1 MKNDTNISGLSNDEL
16 LLAFRSSGST
26 DYLRELYR
34 RYIPLVYGLCLYFMI
49 NEAKAQDAVIDI
61 YATLGEKVLKYP
73 ICNFNTWLYNVTRN
87 YCLHLFEK
95 NKELSFLP
103 FVESVLENETLF
115 VLTKKAKSDE
125 EIQAL
130 NHWMNTLPD
139 EQRTIIQYFFLDEK
153 SYADIVEL
161 TGYSL
166 LKVKSDIQI
175 GKENLKVCLVRV
187 LNKAK

>member
-1 MKNDTNISGLSNDEL
+1 M
-16 LLAFRSSGST
+16 
-26 DYLRELYR
+26 
-34 RYIPLVYGLCLYFMI
+34 
-49 NEAKAQDAVIDI
+49 
-61 YATLGEKVLKYP
+61 KYP